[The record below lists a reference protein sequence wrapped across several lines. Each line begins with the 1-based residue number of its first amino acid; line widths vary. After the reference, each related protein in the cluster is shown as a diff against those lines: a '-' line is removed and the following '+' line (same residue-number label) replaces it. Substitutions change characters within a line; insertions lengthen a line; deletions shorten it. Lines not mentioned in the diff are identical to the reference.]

1 MSLPPYPA
9 EHSSQYFERPN
20 PQFTYGTPVD
30 ATPQGK
36 AWVEGEKEGW
46 TVVDTATEDPGK
58 LYRLMISGIIPR
70 PVAFVS
76 SISESGVENLAPF
89 SWFNMVSHYPP
100 LVSVSITNIGSKLKD
115 TAANIKATKEFV
127 VNIISEPFIEQA
139 NVTCIDTPSDV
150 SEWELSGLTRAP
162 SVHVK
167 APRVKESA
175 FSMECELYQAIDI
188 VHPDTGAK
196 TNTFVLGLVKK
207 IHVRNDVLLD
217 RHSEAHPGE
226 VVRLVDPV
234 KYKPVARMGDITYA
248 SCGPL
253 YRIARPAWATEKQKI
268 EELMAVIEGEA
279 EMAKPGEF

>member
-1 MSLPPYPA
+1 MSLPSYPA
-9 EHSSQYFERPN
+9 DHSSQYFESPN
-20 PQFTYGTPVD
+20 PSFTYGTPAD
-30 ATPQGK
+30 STPAGK

-70 PVAFVS
+70 PIAFVS
-76 SISESGVENLAPF
+76 SVSEAGVENLAPF

-100 LVSVSITNIGSKLKD
+100 LVSISITNIGSSFKD
-115 TAANIKATKEFV
+115 TAANIRATKEFV
-127 VNIISEPFIEQA
+127 VNIISEPFVEQA
-139 NVTCIDTPSDV
+139 NVTCIDTPSNV

-167 APRVKESA
+167 PARVKESA

-188 VHPDTGAK
+188 IHPDTGAK

-217 RHSEAHPGE
+217 RHSEANPGD
-226 VVRLVDPV
+226 VVKLVDPT
-234 KYKPVARMGDITYA
+234 KFKPVARMGDITYA

-253 YRIARPAWATEKQKI
+253 YRIGRPVYASEKEKI
-268 EELMAVIEGEA
+268 GEFLAAA
-279 EMAKPGEF
+279 EKAKPGEL